1 MDRDVPRV
9 SEEPRQEARGGSLE
23 LLCRALVVR
32 RYMVGHGYSTVR
44 VTNEML
50 ETDFVC
56 SPRPIE
62 RSARPDGGPLRYR
75 VRHRARIWKKGERP
89 RLEEFVLEGDPD
101 LSAL

>member
-1 MDRDVPRV
+1 VPRV

-23 LLCRALVVR
+23 RFSVALLSFVD
-32 RYMVGHGYSTVR
+32 MPGHGYSTVR

-50 ETDFVC
+50 ETHFVC

-75 VRHRARIWKKGERP
+75 VRHRARIWKKGQPP
-89 RLEEFVLEGDPD
+89 RLEEFVPEGDPD